1 MSAED
6 VSADDV
12 SADVELAD
20 VELADVYLSRC
31 VSRYSRTKTLA
42 NTVFGLFIKLFCTF

>member
-1 MSAED
+1 MLSAED

-20 VELADVYLSRC
+20 DYLSRC

-42 NTVFGLFIKLFCTF
+42 NTVFGLFIELFRTF

>member
-1 MSAED
+1 MLSAED
-6 VSADDV
+6 VSADV

-20 VELADVYLSRC
+20 DYLSGC
-31 VSRYSRTKTLA
+31 VSWYSRTKTLA